1 MEGMP
6 HPVMFEDADPYLVRL
21 RKICLALPEAQE
33 KVSHGRPTFFTKK
46 VFAGYGAVLRGDHDP
61 EPYARSVVFL
71 PDAADR
77 PALLDDDRI
86 FEPAYLG
93 PYGWL
98 GFDLGASG
106 SVGAVA
112 WDEVGELVD
121 ASYRLTAP
129 PRLVRLLDDAG
140 GP

>member
-21 RKICLALPEAQE
+21 REICLALPEAQE

-77 PALLDDDRI
+77 PALLDDDRVV
-86 FEPAYLG
+86 EPAYLG

-98 GFDLGASG
+98 GFDLGAAG